1 MHGAAILSGTPQ
13 GKANDVSASP
23 IQGRANDAGRAWPH
37 LPKVDHLVERKKIIT
52 NGVKPSKKD
61 SWRAKKQLRALFQET
76 ERLREENAVLR
87 IQASTS
93 GPPRRQRSKGQVANS
108 RPEPESIYLGS
119 TGAVPGTY
127 NARPHE
133 PRTPMPRAPRE
144 ESSDSTH
151 FSAKRQRDR
160 KSQLSSSMRAR
171 LGPQEPG
178 RSRPPVATTRAPR
191 PDSMIAPMVQNVP
204 PHRDPMVTPAMRNV
218 HSHLAE
224 RPAGRNLPNEPPIGS
239 ISKRLD
245 DMLSTPFCSHI
256 THYEPPRGFL
266 VPKFSTYDG
275 TNDPFDHIMHYRQL
289 MTLDIGN
296 DALLCKVFPASLQGQ
311 ALSWFHRLPPNS
323 VDNFRDLSEA
333 FVGQYLCSA
342 RHKQNISTLQN
353 IKMKDNESLRE
364 FVKRFGQAVLQVEVC
379 SMDAVLQIF
388 KRSIYAANK
397 YSMLED
403 DVRAATQQVLVAGRA
418 SRDNVD
424 RHAKPPDRPKPVDRR
439 QDGPSRPDRPSIT
452 PLSISYEKLL
462 PMIQGLSDFRW
473 PRPLETDPSIRD
485 RSKKCA
491 FHKDHGHTT
500 ETCRSLQY
508 LVERLI
514 KAGHLKQYL
523 RSDTGGRDASQHHNS
538 GAPRA
543 PVAPKAV
550 INYINGGPSD
560 EEYDSRRKRQKLL
573 RAASI
578 RERINSIRPGRT
590 GEGPRPI
597 DGTIIFPP
605 VDPTRTLQPH
615 RDALILSLEIGDF
628 DVRRILVDPGSS
640 ADLVQASVIGHMGH
654 SLAGL
659 ENPGRILS
667 GFNGSSTT
675 SLGDIILSVRAGP
688 VTLNVQ
694 FSVVQELSPFNIIL
708 GRTWLHYMKAIPS
721 TYHQMVSFLTN
732 EGQTDLLWQPV
743 SRSPV
748 LPNST

>member
-1 MHGAAILSGTPQ
+1 
-13 GKANDVSASP
+13 
-23 IQGRANDAGRAWPH
+23 
-37 LPKVDHLVERKKIIT
+37 
-52 NGVKPSKKD
+52 
-61 SWRAKKQLRALFQET
+61 
-76 ERLREENAVLR
+76 
-87 IQASTS
+87 
-93 GPPRRQRSKGQVANS
+93 
-108 RPEPESIYLGS
+108 
-119 TGAVPGTY
+119 
-127 NARPHE
+127 
-133 PRTPMPRAPRE
+133 
-144 ESSDSTH
+144 
-151 FSAKRQRDR
+151 
-160 KSQLSSSMRAR
+160 
-171 LGPQEPG
+171 
-178 RSRPPVATTRAPR
+178 
-191 PDSMIAPMVQNVP
+191 
-204 PHRDPMVTPAMRNV
+204 MRNV

-323 VDNFRDLSEA
+323 IDNFRDLSEA

-353 IKMKDNESLRE
+353 IKMRDNESLRE
-364 FVKRFGQAVLQVEVC
+364 FVKRFGQAVLQIEVC

-388 KRSIYAANK
+388 KRSICPGTPFLNHWQKKPPTTMDDLFRRANK

-418 SRDNVD
+418 SRDNAD

-439 QDGPSRPDRPSIT
+439 QDGPSRPNRPPVT
-452 PLSISYEKLL
+452 PLSVSYEKLL

-523 RSDTGGRDASQHHNS
+523 RSDTGGRDVSQHHNS
-538 GAPRA
+538 EAPRA
-543 PVAPKAV
+543 PIAPKAV

-578 RERINSIRPGRT
+578 RERINSIRPGLT

-597 DGTIIFPP
+597 DGTIIFPL

-675 SLGDIILSVRAGP
+675 SLGDIILPVRAGP

-694 FSVVQELSPFNIIL
+694 FSWCKNC
-708 GRTWLHYMKAIPS
+708 HPS
-721 TYHQMVSFLTN
+721 ISSWDAHGFTT
-732 EGQTDLLWQPV
+732 
-743 SRSPV
+743 
-748 LPNST
+748 

>member
-1 MHGAAILSGTPQ
+1 MQ
-13 GKANDVSASP
+13 
-23 IQGRANDAGRAWPH
+23 
-37 LPKVDHLVERKKIIT
+37 
-52 NGVKPSKKD
+52 
-61 SWRAKKQLRALFQET
+61 
-76 ERLREENAVLR
+76 
-87 IQASTS
+87 
-93 GPPRRQRSKGQVANS
+93 
-108 RPEPESIYLGS
+108 SI
-119 TGAVPGTY
+119 
-127 NARPHE
+127 
-133 PRTPMPRAPRE
+133 
-144 ESSDSTH
+144 
-151 FSAKRQRDR
+151 
-160 KSQLSSSMRAR
+160 
-171 LGPQEPG
+171 
-178 RSRPPVATTRAPR
+178 
-191 PDSMIAPMVQNVP
+191 
-204 PHRDPMVTPAMRNV
+204 
-218 HSHLAE
+218 
-224 RPAGRNLPNEPPIGS
+224 
-239 ISKRLD
+239 
-245 DMLSTPFCSHI
+245 
-256 THYEPPRGFL
+256 
-266 VPKFSTYDG
+266 
-275 TNDPFDHIMHYRQL
+275 
-289 MTLDIGN
+289 
-296 DALLCKVFPASLQGQ
+296 PASLQGQ

-353 IKMKDNESLRE
+353 IKMRDNESLRE
-364 FVKRFGQAVLQVEVC
+364 FVKRFGQAVLQIEVC

-388 KRSIYAANK
+388 KEASVQALHFSNRWKKPPTTMDDLFRRANK

-418 SRDNVD
+418 SRDNAD

-439 QDGPSRPDRPSIT
+439 QDGPSRPDRPPIT

-578 RERINSIRPGRT
+578 RERINSIRPG
-590 GEGPRPI
+590 
-597 DGTIIFPP
+597 
-605 VDPTRTLQPH
+605 
-615 RDALILSLEIGDF
+615 
-628 DVRRILVDPGSS
+628 SS

-675 SLGDIILSVRAGP
+675 SLGDIILPVRAGP

-694 FSVVQELSPFNIIL
+694 FSVVQELSPFNVIL

-732 EGQTDLLWQPV
+732 EGQTDLYGSQLAARQCYQIAREAV
-743 SRSPV
+743 ANQEDASP
-748 LPNST
+748 PEPSIAHDQ

>member
-1 MHGAAILSGTPQ
+1 
-13 GKANDVSASP
+13 
-23 IQGRANDAGRAWPH
+23 
-37 LPKVDHLVERKKIIT
+37 
-52 NGVKPSKKD
+52 
-61 SWRAKKQLRALFQET
+61 
-76 ERLREENAVLR
+76 
-87 IQASTS
+87 
-93 GPPRRQRSKGQVANS
+93 
-108 RPEPESIYLGS
+108 
-119 TGAVPGTY
+119 
-127 NARPHE
+127 
-133 PRTPMPRAPRE
+133 
-144 ESSDSTH
+144 
-151 FSAKRQRDR
+151 
-160 KSQLSSSMRAR
+160 
-171 LGPQEPG
+171 
-178 RSRPPVATTRAPR
+178 
-191 PDSMIAPMVQNVP
+191 
-204 PHRDPMVTPAMRNV
+204 
-218 HSHLAE
+218 
-224 RPAGRNLPNEPPIGS
+224 
-239 ISKRLD
+239 
-245 DMLSTPFCSHI
+245 MLSMPFCSHI

-323 VDNFRDLSEA
+323 IDNFRDLSEA

-353 IKMKDNESLRE
+353 IKMRDNESLRE
-364 FVKRFGQAVLQVEVC
+364 FVKRFGQAVLQIEVC

-388 KRSIYAANK
+388 KRSICPGTPFFESLAKKPPTTMDDLFRRANK

-418 SRDNVD
+418 SRDNAD
-424 RHAKPPDRPKPVDRR
+424 RHTKPLDRPKPVDRR
-439 QDGPSRPDRPSIT
+439 QDGPSRPDRPPIT
-452 PLSISYEKLL
+452 PLSVSYEKLL

-473 PRPLETDPSIRD
+473 PRPLETDPSMRD

-500 ETCRSLQY
+500 ETF
-508 LVERLI
+508 
-514 KAGHLKQYL
+514 
-523 RSDTGGRDASQHHNS
+523 
-538 GAPRA
+538 
-543 PVAPKAV
+543 APKAV

-560 EEYDSRRKRQKLL
+560 EEYNSRRKRQKLL

-578 RERINSIRPGRT
+578 RERINSIWPGLT

-640 ADLVQASVIGHMGH
+640 ADLVQASVVGHMGH

-675 SLGDIILSVRAGP
+675 SLGDIILPVRAGP

-694 FSVVQELSPFNIIL
+694 FSVVQELSPFNVIL

-732 EGQTDLLWQPV
+732 EWQTDLYGSQLAARQCYQIAREAV
-743 SRSPV
+743 ANQEDASP
-748 LPNST
+748 PESSHTHDQ

>member
-1 MHGAAILSGTPQ
+1 MTMLPPNVIMTNIKYLLAINERNSTPEAVYICLRMKKKGIPWYNDWIKNLYKLKSRVHPSG
-13 GKANDVSASP
+13 NY
-23 IQGRANDAGRAWPH
+23 
-37 LPKVDHLVERKKIIT
+37 VDHQRCE
-52 NGVKPSKKD
+52 
-61 SWRAKKQLRALFQET
+61 
-76 ERLREENAVLR
+76 
-87 IQASTS
+87 ASTLA
-93 GPPRRQRSKGQVANS
+93 PGQVANS
-108 RPEPESIYLGS
+108 RPQQEPESIYPGT
-119 TGAVPGTY
+119 TGAIPGAG

-151 FSAKRQRDR
+151 FSAKRQRDK
-160 KSQLSSSMRAR
+160 KSQLSNSMRAR

-178 RSRPPVATTRAPR
+178 RSRPPMATTWAPR
-191 PDSMIAPMVQNVP
+191 PDPVTTPMVQNVH
-204 PHRDPMVTPAMRNV
+204 PHRDPLVTPVMRNV
-218 HSHLAE
+218 HSHPAE
-224 RPAGRNLPNEPPIGS
+224 QPTGRNIPNGPPIGS

-256 THYEPPRGFL
+256 INYEPPRGFL

-323 VDNFRDLSEA
+323 VDN
-333 FVGQYLCSA
+333 
-342 RHKQNISTLQN
+342 
-353 IKMKDNESLRE
+353 ESLRE
-364 FVKRFGQAVLQVEVC
+364 FVKRFGQAVLQVEAC

-388 KRSIYAANK
+388 KRSICPGTPFFESLAKKPPTTMDDLFRRANK

-403 DVRAATQQVLVAGRA
+403 DVRAATQQVLVVGRP
-418 SRDNVD
+418 SGNNSERNT
-424 RHAKPPDRPKPVDRR
+424 KPPDRPKPSDRR
-439 QDGPSRPDRPSIT
+439 QEGPSRPERPPLT

-462 PMIQGLSDFRW
+462 PMIQDLSDFKW
-473 PRPLETDPSIRD
+473 LRPLGTDPSTRD
-485 RSKKCA
+485 RSRRCA

-500 ETCRSLQY
+500 ETCRSFQY
-508 LVERLI
+508 MVERLI

-523 RSDTGGRDASQHHNS
+523 RSDSGRRDTPQHHNL
-538 GAPRA
+538 GNLRA
-543 PVAPKAV
+543 PAAPKAV
-550 INYINGGPSD
+550 INYITGGPSD

-578 RERINSIRPGRT
+578 RERINSIRPGLT

-628 DVRRILVDPGSS
+628 DVRRILIDPGSS
-640 ADLVQASVIGHMGH
+640 ADLVQASVVGHMGH
-654 SLAGL
+654 TLTGL

-675 SLGDIILSVRAGP
+675 SLGDIVLPVQAGP

-694 FSVVQELSPFNIIL
+694 FSIVQSC
-708 GRTWLHYMKAIPS
+708 HPS
-721 TYHQMVSFLTN
+721 MSFWDAH
-732 EGQTDLLWQPV
+732 G
-743 SRSPV
+743 
-748 LPNST
+748 STT